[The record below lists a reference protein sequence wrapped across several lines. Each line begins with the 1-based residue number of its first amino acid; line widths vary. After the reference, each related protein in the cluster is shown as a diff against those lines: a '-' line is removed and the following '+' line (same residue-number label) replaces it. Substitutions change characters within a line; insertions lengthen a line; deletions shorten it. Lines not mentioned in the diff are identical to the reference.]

1 MKDVATL
8 LFGEDISGWS
18 YLKMIGHIAKQVDV
32 YSQIVEEIAPN
43 REHLIFNLCS
53 ESIGNGKKWSLKQAA
68 DALKTLSNDTTEFT
82 FLECARMMNQIEARL
97 FWNTLL
103 GGRKPITKQTY
114 LKCILRNGVESDHLK
129 TMNYI
134 GNNFSL
140 LPVINEMLHTP
151 HLLGSDTYIIYR
163 PRPVKAWNDSVPLTE
178 YNGAMCQL
186 VEGKGNKTII
196 EKDEFVIELEDEIVT
211 DVYYSNHPELK
222 LKERLNKYLKENN
235 EYTVAL
241 PIVIP
246 SWTTVEAWAEDNT
259 VRFPD
264 MGIYKL
270 NEISGYILV
279 LNHLIRAVKI
289 AYYEPMGANVKLGI
303 EILDGTDFMPCGTI
317 TLDDSNDVGNFYS
330 ILSRFSGFMN
340 SPNDDKQLLP
350 DEVCVVMDIVTPTFD
365 LQKNEFIHPTF
376 ITFNTSKGIQD
387 ITQLVDLVI

>member
-1 MKDVATL
+1 MGRKDPLKNKLKDLEDNQLKDVTTL

-18 YLKMIGHIAKQVDV
+18 YPKMIGHIAKQVDV

-43 REHLIFNLCS
+43 KEQLISNLCS
-53 ESIGNGKKWSLKQAA
+53 ESIGNGKKWSLKQA
-68 DALKTLSNDTTEFT
+68 
-82 FLECARMMNQIEARL
+82 RMMNQIEAKL

-103 GGRKPITKQTY
+103 GGRKPITKHTY

-151 HLLGSDTYIIYR
+151 HLLGSNTYIIYR

-186 VEGKGNKTII
+186 IEGKGNKTII

-211 DVYYSNHPELK
+211 DVYYSNHPKLK
-222 LKERLNKYLKENN
+222 LEERLNKYLKENN

-246 SWTTVEAWAEDNT
+246 SWATVEAWAEDNT

-264 MGIYKL
+264 MNAYKL
-270 NEISGYILV
+270 NEIGGYILV

-289 AYYEPMGANVKLGI
+289 AYYEPMGANVRIGI

-330 ILSRFSGFMN
+330 ILSRFSGYMN